1 MFVTLWEFEVKPG
14 CEKRFEAVYGP
25 QGDWALLFARDP
37 LYRETLLLR
46 DPLRQ
51 RTYLTLDFWAS
62 QEAYE
67 AFREANLADYSGL
80 DRACEEMTLSE
91 RKLGSYVRLQENV

>member
-1 MFVTLWEFEVKPG
+1 MFVILWEFEVKPG
-14 CEKRFEAVYGP
+14 CEERFETIYGRW
-25 QGDWALLFARDP
+25 GDWARLFGRDP

-46 DPLRQ
+46 DLSRP

-67 AFREANLADYSGL
+67 AFREANLKDYMAL
-80 DRACEEMTLSE
+80 DGTCEAMTLSE
-91 RKLGSYVRLQENV
+91 RKIGSYVRLPENV